1 MEIKLETTMGIH
13 IMHFD
18 GELDMGTTDRLE
30 KAMEEILS
38 AEFLK
43 GVIFNFTHLSF
54 VDSTG
59 VGKLLNFFHKLMNRD
74 LPFYLVGLTPDV
86 EDVFDILGL
95 PLVIGQERF
104 RYQLEEAVATILAA

>member
-30 KAMEEILS
+30 KAMDKILS

-59 VGKLLNFFHKLMNRD
+59 VGKLLNFFHELINRS
-74 LPFYLVGLTPDV
+74 LPFYLTGLTPDV
-86 EDVFDILGL
+86 EDVFEILGL

-104 RYQLEEAVATILAA
+104 QYNEKEAIAMILSP